1 VHVVASA
8 PACVGKKRAGAR
20 WHKRGGWAKLPPA
33 RISAMAS
40 EANIKQFTVDDTDAL
55 LAFLREAYPDD
66 PRKSEPAY
74 WKWHYLENPYTK
86 LDDVPLWV
94 LQDAGRI
101 VGQVATIP
109 VALKAGA
116 EERRA
121 IWILD
126 FIVHENYRGQRW
138 GRRLLDTARE
148 HCRTMIALGI
158 NAGSTGV
165 LNSQKWAAMGSI
177 NRYHLLLNPGHAVKE
192 LANVRPLGQV
202 VNLAYA
208 PLRPRPGKIAAK
220 AAHDGLSLRVIEQF
234 DADFDDLWQR
244 ASTQWPCAVVRR
256 AGYLDWQFARQ
267 PGKRYETLGLYAGGR
282 LAGYIVL
289 FFRKPERAGAPSP
302 KVAISDLCY
311 DAASE
316 FDVID
321 ELLRAALNLA
331 LERRAGS
338 LVTDVLDARVEERL
352 ARRGFWRIKRA
363 PGFMVYSETER
374 ELVNDP
380 RNWFL
385 TRADS
390 DVSIFEHP
398 NL

>member
-1 VHVVASA
+1 
-8 PACVGKKRAGAR
+8 
-20 WHKRGGWAKLPPA
+20 
-33 RISAMAS
+33 MAS
-40 EANIKQFTVDDTDAL
+40 DAHIKQFTVADTDAL

-66 PRKSEPAY
+66 PRKSDPAY
-74 WKWHYLENPYTK
+74 WKWHYLENPRTD
-86 LDDVPLWV
+86 LEDVPLWI
-94 LQDAGRI
+94 LEDTGGRV

-109 VALKAGA
+109 VTLKVGA
-116 EERRA
+116 KERRA

-126 FIVHENYRGQRW
+126 FIVHEDYRGQRW

-177 NRYHLLLNPGHAVKE
+177 NRYHLLLNPAHAVKE
-192 LANVRPLGQV
+192 LSRLPRPLGQV

-208 PLRPRPGKIAAK
+208 PLRPHLDRTAAS
-220 AAHDGLSLRVIEQF
+220 GVSLRAVERF

-244 ASTQWPCAVVRR
+244 AATQWPCAVVRR
-256 AGYLDWQFARQ
+256 ADYLDWQFARQ
-267 PGKRYETLGLYAGGR
+267 PGKRYETLGVYAGGR
-282 LAGYIVL
+282 LAGYVVL
-289 FFRKPERAGAPSP
+289 FFRKAEGAGAASP
-302 KVAISDLCY
+302 KVAISDICY
-311 DAASE
+311 DAGAG

-352 ARRGFWRIKRA
+352 VRRGFWRIKRA
-363 PGFMVYSETER
+363 PGFMVYSEIER
-374 ELVNDP
+374 ELVNAP
-380 RNWFL
+380 HNWFL

>member
-1 VHVVASA
+1 MSSNAH
-8 PACVGKKRAGAR
+8 
-20 WHKRGGWAKLPPA
+20 
-33 RISAMAS
+33 
-40 EANIKQFTVDDTDAL
+40 IKQFTLADTDAL

-74 WKWHYLENPYTK
+74 WKWHYLENPFTR

-94 LQDAGRI
+94 LQDAASGRI

-109 VALKAGA
+109 VALKVGT

-165 LNSQKWAAMGSI
+165 LNSQRWAAMGSI

-192 LANVRPLGQV
+192 LSRLPALGRA
-202 VNLAYA
+202 VNFAYA
-208 PLRPRPGKIAAK
+208 PLRPRAGARPRATSNA
-220 AAHDGLSLRVIEQF
+220 DVSLRAVEDF
-234 DADFDDLWQR
+234 GAEFDDLWRR
-244 ASTQWPCAVVRR
+244 AAAQWPCAVVRR
-256 AGYLDWQFARQ
+256 ASYLEWQFARQ
-267 PGKRYETLGLYAGGR
+267 PGKRYETLGLWVGGR
-282 LAGYIVL
+282 LAGYVVL
-289 FFRKPERAGAPSP
+289 FFRRPEGAASA

-311 DAASE
+311 DGAFE

-321 ELLRAALNLA
+321 ELLDAALELA

-338 LVTDVLDARVEERL
+338 LVADVLDARVEERL
-352 ARRGFWRIKRA
+352 VRRGFWRIKRA

-374 ELVNDP
+374 ELTNDP

-398 NL
+398 NS

>member
-1 VHVVASA
+1 MPSDAQ
-8 PACVGKKRAGAR
+8 
-20 WHKRGGWAKLPPA
+20 
-33 RISAMAS
+33 I
-40 EANIKQFTVDDTDAL
+40 EQFTVADTDAL

-74 WKWHYLENPYTK
+74 WKWHYLENPSTS

-94 LQDAGRI
+94 LKDAGRI

-109 VALKAGA
+109 VTLKVGT

-192 LANVRPLGQV
+192 LARLPRPLGRA

-208 PLRPRPGKIAAK
+208 PLRPRSGRSAS
-220 AAHDGLSLRVIEQF
+220 GVSLRAVERF
-234 DADFDDLWQR
+234 DEDFDDLWQR

-256 AGYLDWQFARQ
+256 SRYLDWQFARQ
-267 PGKRYETLGLYAGGR
+267 PGKRYETLGLYAGGH
-282 LAGYIVL
+282 LAGYVVL
-289 FFRKPERAGAPSP
+289 FFRKPERDGAPSP

-311 DAASE
+311 DAGAG
-316 FDVID
+316 FDVIE
-321 ELLRAALNLA
+321 ELLRAALDLA

-352 ARRGFWRIKRA
+352 VRRGFWRIKRA

-374 ELVNDP
+374 DLINDP
-380 RNWFL
+380 RHWFL

>member
-1 VHVVASA
+1 MSSNAQ
-8 PACVGKKRAGAR
+8 
-20 WHKRGGWAKLPPA
+20 
-33 RISAMAS
+33 
-40 EANIKQFTVDDTDAL
+40 IKQFTEADTDAL

-66 PRKSEPAY
+66 LRKSERAY
-74 WKWHYLENPYTK
+74 WKWHYLENPFTT

-94 LQDAGRI
+94 LKDAGRI

-109 VALKAGA
+109 VTLKIGA

-138 GRRLLDTARE
+138 GRRLLDVARE
-148 HCRTMIALGI
+148 NCRTMIALGI

-177 NRYHLLLNPGHAVKE
+177 NRYHLLLNPGSALKE
-192 LANVRPLGQV
+192 LASVRPLRNII
-202 VNLAYA
+202 NLAYA
-208 PLRPRPGKIAAK
+208 PLRPRVGAARK
-220 AAHDGLSLRVIEQF
+220 DVSLRAVERF
-234 DADFDDLWQR
+234 DADFDDLWRR
-244 ASTQWPCAVVRR
+244 ASAQWPCAVVRR
-256 AGYLDWQFARQ
+256 ADYLNWQFARQ
-267 PGKRYETLGLYAGGR
+267 PGKRYETLGLYAGGQ
-282 LAGYIVL
+282 LAGYVVL
-289 FFRKPERAGAPSP
+289 FFRKPEGGSAMSP

-311 DAASE
+311 DLSFE

-352 ARRGFWRIKRA
+352 VRRGFWRIKRA

>member
-1 VHVVASA
+1 MSSDAH
-8 PACVGKKRAGAR
+8 
-20 WHKRGGWAKLPPA
+20 
-33 RISAMAS
+33 
-40 EANIKQFTVDDTDAL
+40 IKQFTVADTDAL

-66 PRKSEPAY
+66 PRKSEPVY
-74 WKWHYLENPYTK
+74 WRWHYLENPFTS

-94 LQDAGRI
+94 LQDAEGRI

-109 VALKAGA
+109 VALKVGA

-126 FIVHENYRGQRW
+126 FIVHEDYRGQRW

-192 LANVRPLGQV
+192 LSRVPVLGRA

-208 PLRPRPGKIAAK
+208 PLRPRAGARAAR
-220 AAHDGLSLRVIEQF
+220 GVSLRVVEQF
-234 DADFDDLWQR
+234 DAEFDDLWRR
-244 ASTQWPCAVVRR
+244 ASAQWPCAVVRR
-256 AGYLDWQFARQ
+256 ADYLDWQFRRQ
-267 PGKRYETLGLYAGGR
+267 PGKRYETLGLWADGR
-282 LAGYIVL
+282 LAGYVVL
-289 FFRKPERAGAPSP
+289 FFRRPEGVGAASSP
-302 KVAISDLCY
+302 KVAITDLCY
-311 DAASE
+311 DGAFE

-321 ELLRAALNLA
+321 ELLRAALDLA

-338 LVTDVLDARVEERL
+338 LVVDVLDARVEERL
-352 ARRGFWRIKRA
+352 VRRGFWRIKRA

-374 ELVNDP
+374 ELMNDP

>member
-1 VHVVASA
+1 MSNNAQ
-8 PACVGKKRAGAR
+8 
-20 WHKRGGWAKLPPA
+20 
-33 RISAMAS
+33 
-40 EANIKQFTVDDTDAL
+40 IKQFTVADTGAL

-66 PRKSEPAY
+66 PRKSEPVY
-74 WKWHYLENPYTK
+74 WKWHYLENPYTD
-86 LDDVPLWV
+86 LRDVPLWV
-94 LQDAGRI
+94 LHDAGRI

-109 VALKAGA
+109 VMLKVGS

-121 IWILD
+121 LWILD

-148 HCRTMIALGI
+148 HCRTMLALGI

-177 NRYHLLLNPGHAVKE
+177 NRYHLMLNPGHAVKE
-192 LANVRPLGQV
+192 LARTPSLGRV
-202 VNLAYA
+202 VNFAYA
-208 PLRPRPGKIAAK
+208 PLRPRVGHTRAPC
-220 AAHDGLSLRVIEQF
+220 DVTLRVVERF
-234 DADFDDLWQR
+234 DADFDDLWRR

-256 AGYLDWQFARQ
+256 ADYLDWQFARQ
-267 PGKRYETLGLYAGGR
+267 PGKRYETLGLYADTR
-282 LAGYIVL
+282 LVGYVVL
-289 FFRKPERAGAPSP
+289 FFRKPEGAKGAASP
-302 KVAISDLCY
+302 KVAISDICY
-311 DAASE
+311 DARAK

-321 ELLRAALNLA
+321 ELLRAALMLA

-338 LVTDVLDARVEERL
+338 LVMDALNARL
-352 ARRGFWRIKRA
+352 EQRLVRRGFWRIKRA

-374 ELVNDP
+374 ELINDP
-380 RNWFL
+380 RKWFL

>member
-1 VHVVASA
+1 MSSDAQ
-8 PACVGKKRAGAR
+8 
-20 WHKRGGWAKLPPA
+20 
-33 RISAMAS
+33 I
-40 EANIKQFTVDDTDAL
+40 EQFTVADTDAL

-66 PRKSEPAY
+66 PRKSEPVY
-74 WKWHYLENPYTK
+74 WKWHYLENPYTN
-86 LDDVPLWV
+86 LEDVPLWV
-94 LQDAGRI
+94 LKDAGRI

-109 VALKAGA
+109 VTLKVGV

-192 LANVRPLGQV
+192 LSSVRTLGGL
-202 VNLAYA
+202 VNLAYK
-208 PLRPRPGKIAAK
+208 PLRPRADGK
-220 AAHDGLSLRVIEQF
+220 AASGVSLRVCEQF

-256 AGYLDWQFARQ
+256 ASYLDWQFRRQ
-267 PGKRYETLGLYAGGR
+267 PGKKYETLGAYAGGR
-282 LAGYIVL
+282 LAGYVVL
-289 FFRKPERAGAPSP
+289 FFRKPERVGAASP

-311 DAASE
+311 DASSE

-321 ELLRAALNLA
+321 ELLRAALDLA

-338 LVTDVLDARVEERL
+338 LVTDVLDARVEACL
-352 ARRGFWRIKRA
+352 VRRGFWRIKRA

>member
-1 VHVVASA
+1 MSSDAH
-8 PACVGKKRAGAR
+8 
-20 WHKRGGWAKLPPA
+20 
-33 RISAMAS
+33 
-40 EANIKQFTVDDTDAL
+40 IKQFRVADTDAL

-74 WKWHYLENPYTK
+74 WKWHYLENPYTD

-109 VALKAGA
+109 VKLKVGA

-121 IWILD
+121 LWILD

-148 HCRTMIALGI
+148 HCRTMLALGI
-158 NAGSTGV
+158 NEGSTGV
-165 LNSQKWAAMGSI
+165 LNSQKWTPMGSI

-192 LANVRPLGQV
+192 LSRLPRPLGRI

-208 PLRPRPGKIAAK
+208 PLRPRFGKLAS
-220 AAHDGLSLRVIEQF
+220 GLSLRVVKRF
-234 DADFDDLWQR
+234 DAAFDDLWRR

-256 AGYLDWQFARQ
+256 ADYLDWQFARQ
-267 PGKRYETLGLYAGGR
+267 PGKRYETLGLYAGEQ
-282 LAGYIVL
+282 LVGYVVL
-289 FFRKPERAGAPSP
+289 FFRKPEGMEEGAASP

-311 DAASE
+311 DARAG

-321 ELLRAALNLA
+321 ELIRAALTLA

-352 ARRGFWRIKRA
+352 VRRGFWCIKRA
-363 PGFMVYSETER
+363 PGFMVYGETER
-374 ELVNDP
+374 ELINDP
-380 RNWFL
+380 RKWFL

>member
-1 VHVVASA
+1 MPSDAQ
-8 PACVGKKRAGAR
+8 
-20 WHKRGGWAKLPPA
+20 
-33 RISAMAS
+33 
-40 EANIKQFTVDDTDAL
+40 IKQFTLADTDAL

-66 PRKSEPAY
+66 PRKSEPVY
-74 WKWHYLENPYTK
+74 WKWHYLENPFTS

-94 LQDAGRI
+94 LHDAGRI

-109 VALKAGA
+109 VTLKVGSG
-116 EERRA
+116 ERRA
-121 IWILD
+121 LWILD

-165 LNSQKWAAMGSI
+165 LNSQKWTAMGSI

-192 LANVRPLGQV
+192 LSGVRTLGRA

-208 PLRPRPGKIAAK
+208 PLRPRVSEMKVAK
-220 AAHDGLSLRVIEQF
+220 AANGVSLRMVERF
-234 DADFDDLWQR
+234 DADFDDLWRR
-244 ASTQWPCAVVRR
+244 ASAQWPCAVVRGAR
-256 AGYLDWQFARQ
+256 YLDWQFRRQ
-267 PGKRYETLGLYAGGR
+267 PGKRYETLGLWAGGR
-282 LAGYIVL
+282 LAGYVVL
-289 FFRKPERAGAPSP
+289 FFRKPERIGAPAP

-311 DAASE
+311 DAGAE

-352 ARRGFWRIKRA
+352 VRRGFWRIKRA
-363 PGFMVYSETER
+363 PGFMVYSETEL
-374 ELVNDP
+374 ELINDP

>member
-1 VHVVASA
+1 MSHDAQ
-8 PACVGKKRAGAR
+8 
-20 WHKRGGWAKLPPA
+20 
-33 RISAMAS
+33 
-40 EANIKQFTVDDTDAL
+40 IKQFTVADTDAL

-66 PRKSEPAY
+66 PRKSDPAY
-74 WKWHYLENPYTK
+74 WKWHYLENPYTH

-94 LQDAGRI
+94 LEDAGRI

-109 VALKAGA
+109 VTLKVGA
-116 EERRA
+116 AERRA

-177 NRYHLLLNPGHAVKE
+177 NRYHLLLNPGHALKE
-192 LANVRPLGQV
+192 LSGVRPLARA

-208 PLRPRPGKIAAK
+208 PLRPRVGEQTA
-220 AAHDGLSLRVIEQF
+220 DGVSVRVVEQF
-234 DADFDDLWQR
+234 GADFDDLWQR
-244 ASTQWPCAVVRR
+244 AAAQWPCAVVRR
-256 AGYLDWQFARQ
+256 AAYLDWQFAQQ

-282 LAGYIVL
+282 LAGYVVL
-289 FFRKPERAGAPSP
+289 FFRKPESSGAASP

-311 DAASE
+311 DARVE

-321 ELLRAALNLA
+321 ELLRAALDLA

-352 ARRGFWRIKRA
+352 VRRGFWRIKRA
-363 PGFMVYSETER
+363 PGFMVYSETEL
-374 ELVNDP
+374 EVVNDA

>member
-1 VHVVASA
+1 MSSNAQ
-8 PACVGKKRAGAR
+8 
-20 WHKRGGWAKLPPA
+20 
-33 RISAMAS
+33 IT
-40 EANIKQFTVDDTDAL
+40 QFTVADTDAL

-74 WKWHYLENPYTK
+74 WKWHYLENPYTD

-94 LQDAGRI
+94 LKDAGRI

-109 VALKAGA
+109 VALKVGA

-177 NRYHLLLNPGHAVKE
+177 NRYHLLLNPGHALKE
-192 LANVRPLGQV
+192 LSRARPLGGL

-208 PLRPRPGKIAAK
+208 PLRARAGAPAAQ
-220 AAHDGLSLRVIEQF
+220 GVSLRVVEQF
-234 DADFDDLWQR
+234 DAEFDDLWQR
-244 ASTQWPCAVVRR
+244 ASSEWPCAVVRR
-256 AGYLDWQFARQ
+256 ARYLDWQFARQ

-289 FFRKPERAGAPSP
+289 FFRKPERAGAASP

-311 DAASE
+311 DARAG

-321 ELLRAALNLA
+321 ELLRAALDLA

-352 ARRGFWRIKRA
+352 VRRGFWRIKRA

-374 ELVNDP
+374 ELINDP

>member
-1 VHVVASA
+1 MS
-8 PACVGKKRAGAR
+8 G
-20 WHKRGGWAKLPPA
+20 RGGWAKLPPA
-33 RISAMAS
+33 PISGMSSNAQ
-40 EANIKQFTVDDTDAL
+40 ITQFTVADTDAL

-74 WKWHYLENPYTK
+74 WKWHYLENPYTD

-94 LQDAGRI
+94 LKDAGRI

-109 VALKAGA
+109 VALKVGA

-177 NRYHLLLNPGHAVKE
+177 NRYHLLLNPGHALKE
-192 LANVRPLGQV
+192 LSRARPLGGL

-208 PLRPRPGKIAAK
+208 PLRARAGAPAAQ
-220 AAHDGLSLRVIEQF
+220 GVSLRVVEQF
-234 DADFDDLWQR
+234 DAEFDDLWQR
-244 ASTQWPCAVVRR
+244 ASSEWPCAVVRR
-256 AGYLDWQFARQ
+256 ARYLDWQFARQ

-289 FFRKPERAGAPSP
+289 FFRKPERAGAASP

-311 DAASE
+311 DARAG

-321 ELLRAALNLA
+321 ELLRAALDLA

-352 ARRGFWRIKRA
+352 VRRGFWRIKRA

-374 ELVNDP
+374 ELINDP

>member
-1 VHVVASA
+1 MS
-8 PACVGKKRAGAR
+8 
-20 WHKRGGWAKLPPA
+20 
-33 RISAMAS
+33 SD
-40 EANIKQFTVDDTDAL
+40 ANIKQFTVADTDAL

-74 WKWHYLENPYTK
+74 WKWHYLENPYTD
-86 LDDVPLWV
+86 LEDVPLWV
-94 LQDAGRI
+94 LKDAGRI

-109 VALKAGA
+109 VALKVGA

-121 IWILD
+121 LWILD

-148 HCRTMIALGI
+148 HCRTMLALGI

-177 NRYHLLLNPGHAVKE
+177 KRYHLLLNPGHAVKE
-192 LANVRPLGQV
+192 LSRLPRPLGRA

-208 PLRPRPGKIAAK
+208 PLRPRVSSTKVTK
-220 AAHDGLSLRVIEQF
+220 AARGVALRAVEQF
-234 DADFDDLWQR
+234 GADFDDLWQR
-244 ASTQWPCAVVRR
+244 IAKQWPCAVVRR
-256 AGYLDWQFARQ
+256 AAYLDWQFRRQ

-282 LAGYIVL
+282 LAGYVVL
-289 FFRKPERAGAPSP
+289 FFRKPEGVGAASP

-311 DAASE
+311 DAAAE

-321 ELLRAALNLA
+321 ELLRGALDLA

-338 LVTDVLDARVEERL
+338 LVADVLDARVEARL
-352 ARRGFWRIKRA
+352 VRRGFWRIKRA

-374 ELVNDP
+374 ELTNDP

>member
-1 VHVVASA
+1 MNNRCHE
-8 PACVGKKRAGAR
+8 CAGGR

-33 RISAMAS
+33 RISAMPSDAQI
-40 EANIKQFTVDDTDAL
+40 EQFTVADTDAL

-74 WKWHYLENPYTK
+74 WKWHYLENPSTS

-94 LQDAGRI
+94 LKDAGRI

-109 VALKAGA
+109 VTLKAGA
-116 EERRA
+116 QERRA

-192 LANVRPLGQV
+192 LSRLPRTLGRA

-208 PLRPRPGKIAAK
+208 PLRPRPGKTGSGI
-220 AAHDGLSLRVIEQF
+220 SLRAVERF
-234 DADFDDLWQR
+234 DADFDDLWRR
-244 ASTQWPCAVVRR
+244 AATQWPCAVVRR
-256 AGYLDWQFARQ
+256 ADYLDWQFARQ
-267 PGKRYETLGLYAGGR
+267 PGKRYETLGLWAGGR
-282 LAGYIVL
+282 LAGYVVL
-289 FFRKPERAGAPSP
+289 FFRKPEEDGAPSP

-311 DAASE
+311 DAGAG

-338 LVTDVLDARVEERL
+338 LVTDVLDARVEQRL
-352 ARRGFWRIKRA
+352 VRRGFWRIKRA

-374 ELVNDP
+374 DLINDP

>member
-1 VHVVASA
+1 MPSDAH
-8 PACVGKKRAGAR
+8 
-20 WHKRGGWAKLPPA
+20 
-33 RISAMAS
+33 IQ
-40 EANIKQFTVDDTDAL
+40 QFTVADTQAL

-74 WKWHYLENPYTK
+74 WRWHYLENPRTDP
-86 LDDVPLWV
+86 DDVPLWV
-94 LQDAGRI
+94 LKDDAAGGRI

-109 VALKAGA
+109 VTLKVGA

-126 FIVHENYRGQRW
+126 FIVHENYRGQGW

-192 LANVRPLGQV
+192 LSRLRTLGRAA
-202 VNLAYA
+202 NLAYA
-208 PLRPRPGKIAAK
+208 PLRPRLGKLATS
-220 AAHDGLSLRVIEQF
+220 GVSLRAVERF
-234 DADFDDLWQR
+234 DADFDDLWRR
-244 ASTQWPCAVVRR
+244 AAAQWPCAVVRR
-256 AGYLDWQFARQ
+256 ADYLDWQFTRQ

-282 LAGYIVL
+282 LAGYVVL
-289 FFRKPERAGAPSP
+289 FFRQPERGGRAAAAAASP

-311 DAASE
+311 DAGAG

-321 ELLRAALNLA
+321 ELLCAALNLA
-331 LERRAGS
+331 LGRRAGS

-352 ARRGFWRIKRA
+352 VRRGFWRIKRA

-374 ELVNDP
+374 ELTGDP

>member
-1 VHVVASA
+1 MPSDAHIEQFRVA
-8 PACVGKKRAGAR
+8 
-20 WHKRGGWAKLPPA
+20 
-33 RISAMAS
+33 
-40 EANIKQFTVDDTDAL
+40 DTDAL

-66 PRKSEPAY
+66 PRKSDPAY
-74 WKWHYLENPYTK
+74 WKWHYLENPRTD
-86 LDDVPLWV
+86 LADVPLW
-94 LQDAGRI
+94 LLKDTAGGGGGRV

-109 VALKAGA
+109 VTLKVGDK
-116 EERRA
+116 ERRA

-165 LNSQKWAAMGSI
+165 LNSQKWEAMGSI

-192 LANVRPLGQV
+192 LSRLPRPLGRA
-202 VNLAYA
+202 VNFAYA
-208 PLRPRPGKIAAK
+208 PLRPRPGRTAA
-220 AAHDGLSLRVIEQF
+220 AGDGVSLRAVENF

-244 ASTQWPCAVVRR
+244 AATQWPCAVVRR
-256 AGYLDWQFARQ
+256 ADYLDWQFARQ

-282 LAGYIVL
+282 LAGYVVL
-289 FFRKPERAGAPSP
+289 FFRQPERDGAPSP
-302 KVAISDLCY
+302 KVAISDICY
-311 DAASE
+311 DAASG

-321 ELLRAALNLA
+321 ELLRAALELA

-352 ARRGFWRIKRA
+352 VRRGFWRIKRA

-374 ELVNDP
+374 ELTGDP
-380 RNWFL
+380 RHWFL

>member
-1 VHVVASA
+1 MSSNAH
-8 PACVGKKRAGAR
+8 
-20 WHKRGGWAKLPPA
+20 
-33 RISAMAS
+33 I
-40 EANIKQFTVDDTDAL
+40 EQFTVADTGAL

-66 PRKSEPAY
+66 PRKSDPVY
-74 WKWHYLENPYTK
+74 WKWHYLENPDTD
-86 LDDVPLWV
+86 LEDVPLWV
-94 LQDAGRI
+94 LKDAGRI

-109 VALKAGA
+109 VTLKVGSG
-116 EERRA
+116 ERRA

-126 FIVHENYRGQRW
+126 FIVGENYRGQRW

-192 LANVRPLGQV
+192 LSRLPRPLGRA

-208 PLRPRPGKIAAK
+208 PLRPRAGAK
-220 AAHDGLSLRVIEQF
+220 AANGVSLRTVERF
-234 DADFDDLWQR
+234 DADFDDLWRR
-244 ASTQWPCAVVRR
+244 AATQWPCAVVRR
-256 AGYLDWQFARQ
+256 AEYLDWQFARQ
-267 PGKRYETLGLYAGGR
+267 PGKRYETLGLWAGGR
-282 LAGYIVL
+282 LAGYVVL
-289 FFRKPERAGAPSP
+289 FFRRAERAGAASP

-311 DAASE
+311 DAHVE

-321 ELLRAALNLA
+321 ELLRAALDLA
-331 LERRAGS
+331 LARRAGS
-338 LVTDVLDARVEERL
+338 LVTDVLDARVEGRL
-352 ARRGFWRIKRA
+352 VRRGFWRIKRA

-374 ELVNDP
+374 ELTNDP

-398 NL
+398 NV

>member
-1 VHVVASA
+1 MSSNAH
-8 PACVGKKRAGAR
+8 
-20 WHKRGGWAKLPPA
+20 
-33 RISAMAS
+33 I
-40 EANIKQFTVDDTDAL
+40 EQFTVADTDAL

-74 WKWHYLENPYTK
+74 WKWHYLENPYTD
-86 LDDVPLWV
+86 LGDVPLWV
-94 LQDAGRI
+94 LKDAGRI

-109 VALKAGA
+109 VALKVGAG
-116 EERRA
+116 ERRA

-165 LNSQKWAAMGSI
+165 LNSQKWTAMGSI
-177 NRYHLLLNPGHAVKE
+177 NRYHLLLNPGDALKE
-192 LANVRPLGQV
+192 LSGVRPLARA

-208 PLRPRPGKIAAK
+208 PLRPRPGATAAP
-220 AAHDGLSLRVIEQF
+220 GVSLRAVERF

-244 ASTQWPCAVVRR
+244 AAAQWPCAVVRR
-256 AGYLDWQFARQ
+256 AGYLDWQFRRQ
-267 PGKRYETLGLYAGGR
+267 PGKRYETLGLYVGGR
-282 LAGYIVL
+282 LAGYVVL
-289 FFRKPERAGAPSP
+289 FFRKPERGGAASS

-311 DAASE
+311 DADCE

-321 ELLRAALNLA
+321 ELLRAALDVA

-352 ARRGFWRIKRA
+352 VRRGFWRIKRA

-374 ELVNDP
+374 ELIDDP

>member
-1 VHVVASA
+1 
-8 PACVGKKRAGAR
+8 
-20 WHKRGGWAKLPPA
+20 
-33 RISAMAS
+33 
-40 EANIKQFTVDDTDAL
+40 
-55 LAFLREAYPDD
+55 
-66 PRKSEPAY
+66 
-74 WKWHYLENPYTK
+74 
-86 LDDVPLWV
+86 
-94 LQDAGRI
+94 RI

-109 VALKAGA
+109 VMLKVGTS
-116 EERRA
+116 ERRA

-177 NRYHLLLNPGHAVKE
+177 KRYHLLLNPAHAVKE
-192 LANVRPLGQV
+192 LTRLPRALGRAF
-202 VNLAYA
+202 NLAYA
-208 PLRPRPGKIAAK
+208 PLRPRPGATAAK
-220 AAHDGLSLRVIEQF
+220 GVSLRTVEHF
-234 DADFDDLWQR
+234 GADFDDLWQR
-244 ASTQWPCAVVRR
+244 AATQWPCAVVRR
-256 AGYLDWQFARQ
+256 ADYLEWQFARQ
-267 PGKRYETLGLYAGGR
+267 PGKRYETLGLYARGR
-282 LAGYIVL
+282 LAGYVVL
-289 FFRKPERAGAPSP
+289 FFRQPEREGAAAP

-311 DAASE
+311 DPAVE

-321 ELLRAALNLA
+321 ELLRAALELA

-338 LVTDVLDARVEERL
+338 LVTDVLDAGVEERL
-352 ARRGFWRIKRA
+352 VRRGFWRIKRA

>member
-1 VHVVASA
+1 
-8 PACVGKKRAGAR
+8 
-20 WHKRGGWAKLPPA
+20 
-33 RISAMAS
+33 MAS
-40 EANIKQFTVDDTDAL
+40 DAHIKQFKVADTDAL

-66 PRKSEPAY
+66 PRKSDPAY
-74 WKWHYLENPYTK
+74 WKWHYLENPRTD
-86 LDDVPLWV
+86 LEDVPLWI
-94 LQDAGRI
+94 LEDTGGRV

-109 VALKAGA
+109 VTLKVGA

-126 FIVHENYRGQRW
+126 FIVHEDYRGQRW

-165 LNSQKWAAMGSI
+165 LNSQRWAAMGSI
-177 NRYHLLLNPGHAVKE
+177 NRYHLLLNPAHAVKE
-192 LANVRPLGQV
+192 LSRLPRPLGQV

-208 PLRPRPGKIAAK
+208 PLRPHLDKTTASGV
-220 AAHDGLSLRVIEQF
+220 SLRAVERF

-244 ASTQWPCAVVRR
+244 AATQWPCAVVRR
-256 AGYLDWQFARQ
+256 ADYLDWQFARQ
-267 PGKRYETLGLYAGGR
+267 PGKRYETLGLYAGNQ
-282 LAGYIVL
+282 LMGYVVL
-289 FFRKPERAGAPSP
+289 FFRKAEGAGAASP
-302 KVAISDLCY
+302 KVAISDICY
-311 DAASE
+311 DAGAG

-352 ARRGFWRIKRA
+352 VRRGFWRIKRA

-374 ELVNDP
+374 ELVNAP
-380 RNWFL
+380 HNWFL

>member
-1 VHVVASA
+1 MPSN
-8 PACVGKKRAGAR
+8 
-20 WHKRGGWAKLPPA
+20 
-33 RISAMAS
+33 
-40 EANIKQFTVDDTDAL
+40 ANIKQFTVADTEAL

-66 PRKSEPAY
+66 PRKSEPVY
-74 WKWHYLENPYTK
+74 WKWHYLENPFTSA
-86 LDDVPLWV
+86 DDVPLWV
-94 LQDAGRI
+94 LHDAGRI

-109 VALKAGA
+109 VRLKVGSA
-116 EERRA
+116 ERRA
-121 IWILD
+121 LWILD

-158 NAGSTGV
+158 NEGSTGV

-192 LANVRPLGQV
+192 LARVRSLGRI

-208 PLRPRPGKIAAK
+208 PLRPRAGATAAPS
-220 AAHDGLSLRVIEQF
+220 GVSLRAVERF

-244 ASTQWPCAVVRR
+244 ASTQWPCTVVRR
-256 AGYLDWQFARQ
+256 ADYLDWQFARQ
-267 PGKRYETLGLYAGGR
+267 PGKHYETLGLYAGER
-282 LAGYIVL
+282 LVGYVVL
-289 FFRKPERAGAPSP
+289 FFRKPESAADTASP

-311 DAASE
+311 DARFE

-338 LVTDVLDARVEERL
+338 LVTDVLDERIEQRL
-352 ARRGFWRIKRA
+352 VRRGFWRIKRA

-374 ELVNDP
+374 DLINDP

>member
-1 VHVVASA
+1 M
-8 PACVGKKRAGAR
+8 P
-20 WHKRGGWAKLPPA
+20 
-33 RISAMAS
+33 S
-40 EANIKQFTVDDTDAL
+40 EAHIKQFEVADTDAL

-66 PRKSEPAY
+66 PRKSDPAY
-74 WKWHYLENPYTK
+74 WKWHYLENPHTA

-109 VALKAGA
+109 VMLKVGA
-116 EERRA
+116 AERRA

-192 LANVRPLGQV
+192 LSRLRPVGRA

-208 PLRPRPGKIAAK
+208 PLRPRAGATAAPG
-220 AAHDGLSLRVIEQF
+220 GVSLRAVERF
-234 DADFDDLWQR
+234 DADFDDLWER
-244 ASTQWPCAVVRR
+244 AATQWPCAVVRR
-256 AGYLDWQFARQ
+256 ADYLDWQFTRQ
-267 PGKRYETLGLYAGGR
+267 PGKRYETLAIYEGAR
-282 LAGYIVL
+282 LMGYVVL
-289 FFRKPERAGAPSP
+289 FFRRPEKAGAASP

-311 DAASE
+311 DARAG

-338 LVTDVLDARVEERL
+338 LVTDVLEARVEERL
-352 ARRGFWRIKRA
+352 VRRGFWRIKRA

-374 ELVNDP
+374 DLVNDP

>member
-1 VHVVASA
+1 MSTNAQIEQFNVA
-8 PACVGKKRAGAR
+8 
-20 WHKRGGWAKLPPA
+20 
-33 RISAMAS
+33 
-40 EANIKQFTVDDTDAL
+40 DTDAL

-66 PRKSEPAY
+66 PRKSEPVY
-74 WKWHYLENPYTK
+74 WKWHYLENPFTR
-86 LDDVPLWV
+86 LEDVPLWV
-94 LQDAGRI
+94 LKDEGRI

-109 VALKAGA
+109 VVLKVGA

-126 FIVHENYRGQRW
+126 FIVHEDYRGQRW

-148 HCRTMIALGI
+148 HCRTMLALGI
-158 NAGSTGV
+158 NEGSTGV
-165 LNSQKWAAMGSI
+165 LNSQKWTAMGSI
-177 NRYHLLLNPGHAVKE
+177 NRYHLLLNPGHAAKE
-192 LANVRPLGQV
+192 LAGVPALGRIL
-202 VNLAYA
+202 NLAYA
-208 PLRPRPGKIAAK
+208 PLRPRRTNAPRASLEEKGIAVR
-220 AAHDGLSLRVIEQF
+220 RVERF
-234 DADFDDLWQR
+234 GADFDELWQR
-244 ASTQWPCAVVRR
+244 ASAQWPCAVVRR
-256 AGYLDWQFARQ
+256 ADYLDWQFARQ
-267 PGKRYETLGLYAGGR
+267 PGKLYETLGLYAGGR
-282 LAGYIVL
+282 LAGYVVL
-289 FFRKPERAGAPSP
+289 FFRKPEAEGAASP

-311 DAASE
+311 DARFE
-316 FDVID
+316 FDVIE
-321 ELLRAALNLA
+321 ELLRAALRLA

-352 ARRGFWRIKRA
+352 VRLGFWRIKRA

-398 NL
+398 NS

>member
-1 VHVVASA
+1 VRCHG
-8 PACVGKKRAGAR
+8 CD
-20 WHKRGGWAKLPPA
+20 GWAKLPPA
-33 RISAMAS
+33 RISGMSTNAQ
-40 EANIKQFTVDDTDAL
+40 IKQFRVADTDAL

-66 PRKSEPAY
+66 PRKSEPTY
-74 WKWHYLENPYTK
+74 WKWHYLENPFTS

-94 LQDAGRI
+94 LKDEGRI

-109 VALKAGA
+109 VTLKVGA
-116 EERRA
+116 QEQRA

-138 GRRLLDTARE
+138 GRRLLDVARE

-165 LNSQKWAAMGSI
+165 LNSQKWTAMGSI

-192 LANVRPLGQV
+192 LSRVRPLGTL

-208 PLRPRPGKIAAK
+208 PLRPRAVAK
-220 AAHDGLSLRVIEQF
+220 MEQGVSLRAVERF

-244 ASTQWPCAVVRR
+244 VSTQWPCAVVRR
-256 AGYLDWQFARQ
+256 ADYLDWQFAQQ

-282 LAGYIVL
+282 LAGYVVL
-289 FFRKPERAGAPSP
+289 FFRKPEGGSAASP

-311 DAASE
+311 DAGAG

-321 ELLRAALNLA
+321 ELLRAALNVA
-331 LERRAGS
+331 LGRRAGS
-338 LVTDVLDARVEERL
+338 LVIDVLDARVEERL
-352 ARRGFWRIKRA
+352 VRRGFWRIKRA

-374 ELVNDP
+374 ELINDP

>member
-1 VHVVASA
+1 MSSNAH
-8 PACVGKKRAGAR
+8 
-20 WHKRGGWAKLPPA
+20 
-33 RISAMAS
+33 
-40 EANIKQFTVDDTDAL
+40 IKQFTVADTDAL

-66 PRKSEPAY
+66 PRKSEPLY
-74 WKWHYLENPYTK
+74 WKWHYLENPHTD
-86 LDDVPLWV
+86 LEDVPLWV

-109 VALKAGA
+109 VALKVGA

-126 FIVHENYRGQRW
+126 FIVGENYRGQRW

-192 LANVRPLGQV
+192 LSRVPALGRV
-202 VNLAYA
+202 VNAAYA
-208 PLRPRPGKIAAK
+208 PLRPRAGAQAAPGV
-220 AAHDGLSLRVIEQF
+220 SLRRVERF

-256 AGYLDWQFARQ
+256 AAYLDWQFARQ

-282 LAGYIVL
+282 LAGYVVL
-289 FFRKPERAGAPSP
+289 FFRKAESAASP
-302 KVAISDLCY
+302 KVAVSDLCY
-311 DAASE
+311 DARAG

-321 ELLRAALNLA
+321 ELLRAALDLA

-338 LVTDVLDARVEERL
+338 LVMDVLDARVEERL
-352 ARRGFWRIKRA
+352 VRRGFWRIKRA

-374 ELVNDP
+374 ELTNDP
-380 RNWFL
+380 RHWFL

>member
-1 VHVVASA
+1 MSTNAQ
-8 PACVGKKRAGAR
+8 
-20 WHKRGGWAKLPPA
+20 
-33 RISAMAS
+33 I
-40 EANIKQFTVDDTDAL
+40 EQFTVPDTDAL

-66 PRKSEPAY
+66 PRKSEPVY
-74 WKWHYLENPYTK
+74 WKWHYLENPLTR
-86 LDDVPLWV
+86 LEDVPLWV
-94 LQDAGRI
+94 LKDAGRI

-109 VALKAGA
+109 VTLKVGD

-126 FIVHENYRGQRW
+126 FIVGENYRGQRW

-148 HCRTMIALGI
+148 HCRTMLALGI
-158 NAGSTGV
+158 NEGSTGV
-165 LNSQKWAAMGSI
+165 LNSQKWTAMGSI
-177 NRYHLLLNPGHAVKE
+177 RRYHLLLNPGHAFKE
-192 LANVRPLGQV
+192 LAGVPALGRMI
-202 VNLAYA
+202 NLAYA
-208 PLRPRPGKIAAK
+208 PFRHTRRARKSGTPKHQAATLRAVER
-220 AAHDGLSLRVIEQF
+220 F
-234 DADFDDLWQR
+234 DADFDDLWRR
-244 ASTQWPCAVVRR
+244 ASRQWPCAVVRR
-256 AGYLDWQFARQ
+256 ADYLDWQFARQ
-267 PGKRYETLGLYAGGR
+267 PGKKYETLAAYTPSGQ
-282 LAGYIVL
+282 LAGYVVL
-289 FFRKPERAGAPSP
+289 FFRKAEGSGAASP

-311 DAASE
+311 DTNAG

-321 ELLRAALNLA
+321 ELLRAALALA

-338 LVTDVLDARVEERL
+338 LVMDVLDARVEERL
-352 ARRGFWRIKRA
+352 LKFGFWRIKRA
-363 PGFMVYSETER
+363 PGFMVYSETKR

>member
-1 VHVVASA
+1 
-8 PACVGKKRAGAR
+8 
-20 WHKRGGWAKLPPA
+20 
-33 RISAMAS
+33 MAS
-40 EANIKQFTVDDTDAL
+40 DAHIKQFTVADTDAL

-66 PRKSEPAY
+66 PRKSDPVY
-74 WKWHYLENPYTK
+74 WKWHYLENPRTD
-86 LDDVPLWV
+86 LEDVPLWI
-94 LQDAGRI
+94 LEDTGGRV

-109 VALKAGA
+109 VTLKVGA

-126 FIVHENYRGQRW
+126 FIVHEDYRGQRW

-177 NRYHLLLNPGHAVKE
+177 NRYHLLLNPAHAVKE
-192 LANVRPLGQV
+192 LSRLPRPLGQV

-208 PLRPRPGKIAAK
+208 PLRPRAAPQ
-220 AAHDGLSLRVIEQF
+220 AASGVSLRAVERF
-234 DADFDDLWQR
+234 DADFDDLWRR
-244 ASTQWPCAVVRR
+244 AATQWPCAVVRR
-256 AGYLDWQFARQ
+256 ADYLDWQFARQ
-267 PGKRYETLGLYAGGR
+267 PGKRYETLGVYAGGR
-282 LAGYIVL
+282 LAGYVVL
-289 FFRKPERAGAPSP
+289 FFRKAGGAGAASP
-302 KVAISDLCY
+302 KVAISDICY
-311 DAASE
+311 DAGAG

-352 ARRGFWRIKRA
+352 VRRGFWRIKRA

>member
-1 VHVVASA
+1 MSTNAQ
-8 PACVGKKRAGAR
+8 
-20 WHKRGGWAKLPPA
+20 
-33 RISAMAS
+33 
-40 EANIKQFTVDDTDAL
+40 IKQFTVADTDSL
-55 LAFLREAYPDD
+55 LAFLREVYPDD
-66 PRKSEPAY
+66 PRKSEPIY
-74 WKWHYLENPYTK
+74 WKWHYLENPYTR

-94 LQDAGRI
+94 LHDEGRI

-109 VALKAGA
+109 VALKVGA
-116 EERRA
+116 REERRA

-165 LNSQKWAAMGSI
+165 LNSQKWTAMGSI
-177 NRYHLLLNPGHAVKE
+177 RRYHLLLYPGHAVKE
-192 LANVRPLGQV
+192 LAGRPALGRV
-202 VNLAYA
+202 VNFAYT
-208 PLRPRPGKIAAK
+208 PLRPRRTSKRSFDENGVTVRAVE
-220 AAHDGLSLRVIEQF
+220 RF
-234 DADFDDLWQR
+234 DADFDDLWRR
-244 ASTQWPCAVVRR
+244 ASPQWPCAVVRR
-256 AGYLDWQFARQ
+256 ADYLNWQFARQ
-267 PGKRYETLGLYAGGR
+267 PGKRYETLAMYAGGQ
-282 LAGYIVL
+282 LAGYVVL
-289 FFRKPERAGAPSP
+289 FFRKPEASDEGGASP

-311 DAASE
+311 DAGAG

-321 ELLRAALNLA
+321 KLLRAALDLA

-352 ARRGFWRIKRA
+352 VRLGFWRIKRA

-374 ELVNDP
+374 ELMNDP

>member
-1 VHVVASA
+1 MPSN
-8 PACVGKKRAGAR
+8 
-20 WHKRGGWAKLPPA
+20 
-33 RISAMAS
+33 
-40 EANIKQFTVDDTDAL
+40 ANIKQFTVADTDAL

-66 PRKSEPAY
+66 PRKSEPVY
-74 WKWHYLENPYTK
+74 WKWHYLENPYTS

-94 LQDAGRI
+94 LQEAGGRI

-109 VALKAGA
+109 VALKVGA

-126 FIVHENYRGQRW
+126 FIVHKDYRGQGW

-165 LNSQKWAAMGSI
+165 LNSQKWSAMGSI
-177 NRYHLLLNPGHAVKE
+177 NRYHLLLNPGNALKE
-192 LANVRPLGQV
+192 LSRLPRPLGRA

-208 PLRPRPGKIAAK
+208 PLRPRRAAQTTPGI
-220 AAHDGLSLRVIEQF
+220 SLRAVEQF
-234 DADFDDLWQR
+234 DADFDDLWGR
-244 ASTQWPCAVVRR
+244 AAAQWPCAVVRR
-256 AGYLDWQFARQ
+256 ARYLDWQFRRQ
-267 PGKRYETLGLYAGGR
+267 PGKRYETLAVYAGGR
-282 LAGYIVL
+282 LAGYVVL
-289 FFRKPERAGAPSP
+289 FFRKPEGGRGAASP

-311 DAASE
+311 DANSD

-321 ELLRAALNLA
+321 ELLRAALDVALA
-331 LERRAGS
+331 RRAGS

-352 ARRGFWRIKRA
+352 VRRGFWRIKRA

-374 ELVNDP
+374 EVVNDP

>member
-1 VHVVASA
+1 MSTNAH
-8 PACVGKKRAGAR
+8 
-20 WHKRGGWAKLPPA
+20 
-33 RISAMAS
+33 
-40 EANIKQFTVDDTDAL
+40 IKQFTVADTGAL

-66 PRKSEPAY
+66 PRKSDPVY
-74 WKWHYLENPYTK
+74 WKWHYLENPHTE
-86 LDDVPLWV
+86 LEDVPLWV

-109 VALKAGA
+109 VRLKVGD

-126 FIVHENYRGQRW
+126 FIVGENYRGQRW

-165 LNSQKWAAMGSI
+165 LNSQKWATMGSI

-192 LANVRPLGQV
+192 LSRLPRPLGRII
-202 VNLAYA
+202 NAAYA
-208 PLRPRPGKIAAK
+208 PLRPRAGGK
-220 AAHDGLSLRVIEQF
+220 AAHRDDVSLRMVEHF

-244 ASTQWPCAVVRR
+244 AAGQWPCAVVRR
-256 AGYLDWQFARQ
+256 ADYLNWQFRRQ
-267 PGKRYETLGLYAGGR
+267 PGKRYETLALYAGGR
-282 LAGYIVL
+282 LAGYVVL
-289 FFRKPERAGAPSP
+289 FFRRPEGSVAASP
-302 KVAISDLCY
+302 KVAISDICY
-311 DAASE
+311 DANFE

-321 ELLRAALNLA
+321 ELLRAALGVA

-338 LVTDVLDARVEERL
+338 LVTDALDARVEARL
-352 ARRGFWRIKRA
+352 VRRGFWRIKRA

-374 ELVNDP
+374 ELVNNP
-380 RNWFL
+380 RHWFL